1 MEWLKDVLEC
11 ETRGKGMIKI
21 NAGIEALVKKWKVN
35 EGMCFLNIPHVSA
48 SLTMSEGFDPPAR
61 ADVEH
66 FYDRLVPEN
75 QPWFEH
81 TIEGPDDSPSH
92 IRSTLT
98 QSCLS
103 IPIDNGCLTLGHLAG
118 HLSVRTP
125 HPSRGTERHAAEGV
139 CPFSESELIL
149 QEFIRNLA
157 LSSVARLSFK
167 SLLL

>member
-1 MEWLKDVLEC
+1 MEWLKDVLDC

-98 QSCLS
+98 QSCLT
-103 IPIDNGCLTLGHLAG
+103 IPIDNGCLTLGIWQGIYLFEHRTHHAEQKG
-118 HLSVRTP
+118 MPRKVYVRFLKV
-125 HPSRGTERHAAEGV
+125 S
-139 CPFSESELIL
+139 
-149 QEFIRNLA
+149 
-157 LSSVARLSFK
+157 
-167 SLLL
+167 